1 MVLARD
7 RERARRRR
15 EGSRGRVV
23 DFQGRQRLHTVRSTN
38 QQDAPV
44 AQQRGGVS
52 AAGRAHGGEGGEC
65 VAGGIE
71 QLGRAAIADSPLPA
85 RDQDG
90 AVVEPG
96 GRVTPDRRRQR
107 RREQR
112 VRPRGGVVD
121 RGRGQALAGRV
132 PAAGER
138 GGAVCL

>member
-15 EGSRGRVV
+15 ERSRGRVV

-65 VAGGIE
+65 VADRKSTRLNSSHLVISYAVFC
-71 QLGRAAIADSPLPA
+71 LKKKKRRGRRAGVSDRLPCA
-85 RDQDG
+85 
-90 AVVEPG
+90 
-96 GRVTPDRRRQR
+96 TPRRRIR
-107 RREQR
+107 
-112 VRPRGGVVD
+112 
-121 RGRGQALAGRV
+121 L
-132 PAAGER
+132 
-138 GGAVCL
+138 